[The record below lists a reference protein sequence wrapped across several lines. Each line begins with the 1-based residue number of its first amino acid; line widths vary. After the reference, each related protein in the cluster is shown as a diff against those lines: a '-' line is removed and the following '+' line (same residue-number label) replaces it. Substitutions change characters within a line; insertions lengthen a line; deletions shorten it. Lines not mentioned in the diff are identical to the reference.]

1 MRYRRGLPLVL
12 KSVNVEIKPGEKVG
26 VCGRTGAGKSS
37 LGRALLRLVD
47 GDDEDNS
54 CGSVEID
61 GVDIA
66 TVGRERLREAVTVI
80 PQVCTQA
87 CQENVVT
94 PHLFSLQHPTF
105 FSGSLRFNL
114 RPQRL
119 EIGRG
124 ALDSAGEDPDEVHPG
139 QEVSFGIGP
148 AGKKSDTIEGKLM

>member
-87 CQENVVT
+87 CQENDVT

-114 RPQRL
+114 DPSGLKLDEELWTALEKTQMKSTLVKRSPLGLDQQVRSQIRL
-119 EIGRG
+119 REN
-124 ALDSAGEDPDEVHPG
+124 
-139 QEVSFGIGP
+139 
-148 AGKKSDTIEGKLM
+148 